1 MSKTRPLPVI
11 ALVTFMA
18 TLSIPAAKPPRALA
32 DYFPLR
38 AGDSW
43 TYRNTSGG
51 SEYTLKVLSEE
62 KQEDGS
68 IRYLVEKLAGVQI
81 RLWFSKPAGWVLLH
95 LERYPEHEGLE
106 AKYDPPKQYLR
117 NPLVA
122 GAKWEWSG
130 QDQTRTQVEEK
141 NQVIGFEKIAVPAG
155 KFRALKVVSLVTGG
169 ATPMTKTY
177 WYADKVG
184 LVKSTTE
191 AGQIKYGSELADY
204 SFKKP
209 AK

>member
-1 MSKTRPLPVI
+1 MSKARPLSVI

-18 TLSIPAAKPPRALA
+18 TLSAPAAKPSLAAA

-117 NPLVA
+117 SPLVA

-130 QDQTRTQVEEK
+130 LDQTRTQVEEK
-141 NQVIGFEKIAVPAG
+141 NRVIGFEKVAVPAG
-155 KFRALKVVSLVTGG
+155 KFRALKMVSLVTGG

-184 LVKSTTE
+184 LVKTTTE